1 MSIGSTLKNIIS
13 IGLNYY
19 IVAKLFTMEL
29 KAQHDTLQT
38 GIKKGASFLGKL
50 LGRPKEEIIKQ
61 IK

>member
-1 MSIGSTLKNIIS
+1 MD
-13 IGLNYY
+13 
-19 IVAKLFTMEL
+19 KLFTMEL